1 MDRKGIGNMN
11 NNGSRSPYD
20 DTNSPPSKRTCYSL
34 PTRLRQC
41 WIRSEGGSGA
51 VEHGFAEFVS
61 STMAPIVKELVRVEM
76 IKAFETYFPPHLLES
91 LRKGKGTG
99 EEVTNEGGIGKY
111 KLVFLNEPAA
121 VIFTNNEIKAEN
133 GEPLQVAIID
143 ATTNATIRFGLVAS
157 VQVEFFLLDGDYGG
171 SGEQQHRHPLSARDG
186 KRPLVVGSDLNLTLQ
201 YGVASIHSLI
211 ITDNSSWMKSKKFR
225 LAVKV
230 KGDKMFQPISI
241 GVSQPFRVMD
251 HRGEVNKKHHPPSSE
266 DEVWRLE
273 GIGKDGAYH
282 KNLTYND
289 IKNVGDFLK
298 AYEKNG
304 TNLKKLLGNKV
315 PQKIWEMMI
324 ANAKECVKPPTYEQI
339 PKVNDQWPYKVIMG
353 SDESFFNQDH
363 EICEEKNNLGEGS
376 SQISGMEVFGEDFEF
391 VHDDG
396 GFSPWVLVEGL
407 RSYPTNDIGQKG

>member
-1 MDRKGIGNMN
+1 MYVN
-11 NNGSRSPYD
+11 
-20 DTNSPPSKRTCYSL
+20 
-34 PTRLRQC
+34 
-41 WIRSEGGSGA
+41 
-51 VEHGFAEFVS
+51 
-61 STMAPIVKELVRVEM
+61 
-76 IKAFETYFPPHLLES
+76 
-91 LRKGKGTG
+91 RKGKGTG

-201 YGVASIHSLI
+201 DGVASIHSLI

-251 HRGEVNKKHHPPSSE
+251 HRGE
-266 DEVWRLE
+266 
-273 GIGKDGAYH
+273 GK
-282 KNLTYND
+282 T
-289 IKNVGDFLK
+289 I
-298 AYEKNG
+298 
-304 TNLKKLLGNKV
+304 
-315 PQKIWEMMI
+315 
-324 ANAKECVKPPTYEQI
+324 
-339 PKVNDQWPYKVIMG
+339 
-353 SDESFFNQDH
+353 
-363 EICEEKNNLGEGS
+363 
-376 SQISGMEVFGEDFEF
+376 
-391 VHDDG
+391 
-396 GFSPWVLVEGL
+396 
-407 RSYPTNDIGQKG
+407 